1 MKKINN
7 KAKAALNRDFID
19 SELVLIVKIRFKTF
33 AQLYMQST

>member
-19 SELVLIVKIRFKTF
+19 SELVLIVLTN
-33 AQLYMQST
+33 TTG